1 MGDVGSD
8 GLLKLGRATVEAAQ
22 AVKHNLDG
30 TRLRAGLAADA
41 VIQLV
46 NMVRRLRPE

>member
-1 MGDVGSD
+1 MEVGSD
-8 GLLKLGRATVEAAQ
+8 ELTKLGRATVEAAQ

-30 TRLRAGLAADA
+30 TRLRAGIAADA

-46 NMVRRLRPE
+46 NMVRRLRPD